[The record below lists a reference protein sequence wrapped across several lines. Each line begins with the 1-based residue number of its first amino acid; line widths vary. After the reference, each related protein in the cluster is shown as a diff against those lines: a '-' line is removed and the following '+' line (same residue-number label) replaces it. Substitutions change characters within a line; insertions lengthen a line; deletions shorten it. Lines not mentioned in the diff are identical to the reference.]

1 MSPRHHL
8 LRAVE
13 GSLKRLGTD
22 YIDIYHLHGFDAQ
35 TPVEEI
41 AIHGATAARWETE
54 TKPRGLLAPH
64 ITTMTTLLQGDSEMV
79 SVMVA
84 GPTRKITPIRDELQ
98 TVAETVVGLGKETA
112 SE

>member
-1 MSPRHHL
+1 VIRVQSWDRRHV
-8 LRAVE
+8 A
-13 GSLKRLGTD
+13 LGAMMDKNRDVQAKAEPVT
-22 YIDIYHLHGFDAQ
+22 Q

-84 GPTRKITPIRDELQ
+84 GPTRKITPIRHELQ